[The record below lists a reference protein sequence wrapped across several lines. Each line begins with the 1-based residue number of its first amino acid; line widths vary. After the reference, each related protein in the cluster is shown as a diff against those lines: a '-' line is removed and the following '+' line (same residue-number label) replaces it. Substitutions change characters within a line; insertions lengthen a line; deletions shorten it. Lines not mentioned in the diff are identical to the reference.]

1 MYDGLLWGNLCVF
14 VCVWHRQMYWLNARV
29 LSATEQ
35 RTVIPA
41 EGSVGVLNEMQSRV
55 LCELEETV
63 NNLRRKVT
71 TVLMNNVQQ
80 QEEFT
85 RLKDRLVEA
94 LEAEVNWHLV
104 SCSIVL
110 KLWWIFCL
118 SNIAIAL

>member
-1 MYDGLLWGNLCVF
+1 
-14 VCVWHRQMYWLNARV
+14 MYWLNACG

-35 RTVIPA
+35 RAVIPP
-41 EGSVGVLNEMQSRV
+41 EGNVGVLDEMQSRV

-63 NNLRRKVT
+63 KNLQRKVT
-71 TVLMNNVQQ
+71 TVLMDNAQQ

-104 SCSIVL
+104 S
-110 KLWWIFCL
+110 
-118 SNIAIAL
+118 